1 MSNILE
7 YKGYYT
13 KVEYCRED
21 NILYGKIEGVNDL
34 VNFECETAEDVEKE
48 FRMAVDDYLSLCS
61 EMGVEPDKTYKGTFN
76 VRITPTLHK
85 EVAQLAYNNN
95 ESLNQVVEKA
105 IQYYTHMH
113 SEYK

>member
-13 KVEYCRED
+13 KIEYCKED
-21 NILYGKIEGVNDL
+21 KVLYGEIEGINDL
-34 VNFECETAEDVEKE
+34 VNFECEKIEDVEKE
-48 FRMAVDDYLSLCS
+48 FKRAVDDYLLICS
-61 EMGVEPDKTYKGTFN
+61 EMEVEPDKTYKGSFN
-76 VRITPTLHK
+76 VRIAPILHK

-105 IQYYTHMH
+105 IQHYTHLH
-113 SEYK
+113 GAHK